1 MTERPTISRVR
12 PARPANPISKPT
24 VKPADEGLRLAK
36 HVAATHGL
44 SRAQAEAY
52 IEGGFVTV
60 NGKVIESPQHRVK
73 GHERIE
79 VDTAAKLTPNV
90 PMTILWHKPA
100 GVPAD
105 MPVAALSQTITLT
118 SRTSSDRSGI
128 RLLQKHLKDQVC
140 VTPLETGASGLVV
153 YTQDF
158 PVKRKL
164 VQDSLLIEH
173 EIMVEVL
180 HKTDPDDE
188 KASETNAQLDDSL
201 RMLSRMVGS
210 HAKVA
215 LSKQTDTVAGLRFAV
230 KGFEAGVTADLCY
243 RAGLEVDAMRRI
255 RIGRL
260 PLAGLQ
266 TGQWRF
272 LLGYERF

>member
-1 MTERPTISRVR
+1 MNEMKKDDS
-12 PARPANPISKPT
+12 
-24 VKPADEGLRLAK
+24 LRLAK
-36 HVAATHGL
+36 HLAATQGL

-52 IEGGFVTV
+52 IEGGFVKV
-60 NGKVIESPQHRVK
+60 NGKVIELPQHRVR
-73 GHERIE
+73 GNERIE
-79 VDTAAKLTPNV
+79 LDLDAKPTPNV

-100 GVPAD
+100 GVHAD
-105 MPVAALSQTITLT
+105 MALAALSQAITLA
-118 SRTSSDRSGI
+118 SRSGSDRSGI

-164 VQDSLLIEH
+164 VQDTLLIEH

-180 HKTDPDDE
+180 HKTDADE
-188 KASETNAQLDDSL
+188 AKAKDSNAKLDEAL
-201 RMLSRMVGS
+201 RMLSRMMGNK
-210 HAKVA
+210 AKVA
-215 LSKQTDTVAGLRFAV
+215 LSKQTDKVAGVRFAV
-230 KGFEAGVTADLCY
+230 KGFEAGEIAQHCY

-260 PLAGLQ
+260 PLAGLEA
-266 TGQWRF
+266 GQWRF